1 MVRVQPSPG
10 SLTPQI
16 PNRFFASHPTPS
28 VPAPGGRE
36 AQQVLATY
44 SHLPLIFE
52 PNRGQTDASVRFLA
66 RGSGYGLYLTPNQAV
81 LAFQAAT
88 DSQHPARAVVSM
100 KLVGAATA
108 VEPAGDLQLPG
119 KSNYFIGNDPAQ
131 WHRDIP
137 QFARVRYRKVY
148 PGVDLVYYGNQGH
161 LEYDFEVAP
170 GSDPAQVAMEF
181 QGSRNPKIDATGD
194 LVMAV
199 GGSQVRLQAPRVY
212 QKFGVEERS
221 VAGRFEL
228 RGQEVGFK
236 LGAYDRSQTLIID
249 PTLTYSTY
257 LGGSGNEA
265 CSVIAP
271 ITVVGISAPT
281 PGCPAIAVDAAS
293 NAYVAGSTTST
304 DFPNTAGE
312 YQPALGAGATANAF
326 IAKFS
331 PAGSLLFS
339 TYLGGSGTD
348 YSAGIAV
355 DDGFDVIVAGTT
367 SSGNFPT
374 EGSNAAFQ
382 ATPLSG
388 GKHVFLSKLDP
399 SGKDAAVFNLSF
411 RPGRGSRFG
420 LGA

>member
-1 MVRVQPSPG
+1 MIVGAVALTVGSGAAKSRVADAANSQP
-10 SLTPQI
+10 L
-16 PNRFFASHPTPS
+16 FVSHPTPL
-28 VPAPGGRE
+28 VLTPGARE
-36 AQQVLATY
+36 TQQVLATY

-52 PNRGQTDASVRFLA
+52 PNHGQTDATVRFLA
-66 RGSGYGLYLTPNQAV
+66 RGSGYGLYLTTQDAV
-81 LAFQAAT
+81 LAFQHSPA
-88 DSQHPARAVVSM
+88 DSQYPTRSVISM
-100 KLVGAATA
+100 KLVGAAAA

-119 KSNYFIGNDPAQ
+119 KSNYFIGNDPIK

-137 QFARVRYRKVY
+137 QFARVRYRNVY
-148 PGVDLVYYGNQGH
+148 PGVDLVYYGNQGR

-170 GSDPAQVAMEF
+170 GSDPAQVELEF
-181 QGSRNPKIDATGD
+181 QGSQNPTIDGTGD

-212 QKFGVEERS
+212 QKFGAEERT

-228 RGQEVGFK
+228 RGPDKNEVGFH
-236 LGAYDRSQTLIID
+236 LGAYDRSRTLIID

-271 ITVVGISAPT
+271 IIIVGISAPT

-304 DFPNTAGE
+304 DFPGTVGE
-312 YQPALGAGATANAF
+312 YQPALAAGATANAF

-331 PAGSLLFS
+331 PAGSLLFA

-348 YSAGIAV
+348 YTAGIAV
-355 DDGFDVIVAGTT
+355 DAGFDVIVAGTT
-367 SSGNFPT
+367 S
-374 EGSNAAFQ
+374 
-382 ATPLSG
+382 
-388 GKHVFLSKLDP
+388 
-399 SGKDAAVFNLSF
+399 F
-411 RPGRGSRFG
+411 R
-420 LGA
+420 